1 MTPTEILPWLSTV
14 IAAIA
19 LLGHLKG
26 WVNSG
31 EKQLSKNIAELKE
44 KQIEDVTV
52 ISTAITKVDQKLIEH
67 DRRIQT
73 VESEL
78 RHMPSKETTHQLE
91 RTMERILGRLDTMDE
106 RLKPIAATNHR
117 LQEYLLEQVQK

>member
-1 MTPTEILPWLSTV
+1 MMLDTVAVSSLIGLILSTINLFILV
-14 IAAIA
+14 KN
-19 LLGHLKG
+19 LL
-26 WVNSG
+26 SAG
-31 EKQLSKNIAELKE
+31 EKKIEERLVKSE
-44 KQIEDVTV
+44 KT
-52 ISTAITKVDQKLIEH
+52 LIDH